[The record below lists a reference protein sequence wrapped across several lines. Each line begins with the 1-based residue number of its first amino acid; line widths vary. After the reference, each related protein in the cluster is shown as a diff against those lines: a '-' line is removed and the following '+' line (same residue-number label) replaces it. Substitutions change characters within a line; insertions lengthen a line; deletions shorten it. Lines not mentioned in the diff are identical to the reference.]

1 MKIPNI
7 TAIVLCILFLLQ
19 AIPNNAAKTKEISP
33 WQQWL
38 DEVDPIMSPQERS
51 VARLLQTLE
60 ERKRFQDLFWKARN
74 PNPHDP
80 ENKYKI
86 EYYRRLDYA
95 KKKLDGVNSD
105 RGRIYI
111 ILGKPFRTE
120 SYSGEKNLVDCEMWE
135 YRTEGQHGLFPF
147 MNFIFYKPND
157 VGNYQLYQPGIHS
170 PRELLSPYLANNT
183 WNPNQAYS
191 QVKKSSGELAQ
202 ASLSIV
208 AGEGA
213 PGMDMSL
220 SSSSFALNK
229 VYTLPEREAE
239 IGYIRAFT
247 SPTGKVEVTH
257 TTNDVRGYGYLAV
270 TRNKNMMFL
279 NYAMMPEKLNMKFTG
294 QDTYAA
300 DIVVD
305 INIED
310 ETGKL
315 IYQNERKVDLKVTPE
330 KKLEIDKRKIVFMN
344 FTPIIE
350 GDFNATVMLINKST
364 DEFFTYKEK
373 ISISADKPQAIVGFM
388 LKPMDTKNY
397 MPFVA
402 EDSLVII
409 DPRGTFTQK
418 ENLEGIVWAAASSSQ
433 APEIYLENETNKEQ
447 RIRIEPLVKMGD
459 FYKFSKPLADIK
471 DDSYRLIL
479 SVKSPD
485 ASTTQDYPAAKKIH
499 ILPFYMTMERP
510 VTMAKPELVSAATS
524 NNYLF
529 IQGQQYLN
537 VGNTDRALEVFN
549 KIPPENWNGVSIP
562 VIARAYYLKKEY
574 ARVVELL
581 ERVTVPKVYATV
593 IMLANSA
600 IELKMYAKAVQYLEK
615 LRGYGD
621 TVEVNHLL
629 AASYLSLG
637 QQEKAKQYYEHAKE
651 LLNK

>member
-1 MKIPNI
+1 M
-7 TAIVLCILFLLQ
+7 
-19 AIPNNAAKTKEISP
+19 
-33 WQQWL
+33 
-38 DEVDPIMSPQERS
+38 
-51 VARLLQTLE
+51 QTLE

-157 VGNYQLYQPGIHS
+157 MGDYQLYQPGIHT
-170 PRELLSPYLANNT
+170 PRELLSPYLSNNT
-183 WNPNQAYS
+183 WNPNQAYH
-191 QVKKSSGELAQ
+191 QVKLSSGELAQ

-239 IGYIRAFT
+239 VGYIRTFT

-257 TTNDVRGYGYLAV
+257 STDDVRGYGYLAV
-270 TRNKNMMFL
+270 TRNKNMLFL
-279 NYAMMPEKLNMKFTG
+279 NYAMMPETLNMKFAG
-294 QDTYAA
+294 QDTYTA

-310 ETGKL
+310 DAGKL
-315 IYQNERKVDLKVTPE
+315 IYQNERKVELKVNPE

-344 FTPIIE
+344 FAPIIE
-350 GDFNATVMLINKST
+350 GDFNVTVMLINKST
-364 DEFFTYKEK
+364 QEFFTYKEK
-373 ISISADKPQAIVGFM
+373 ISISADKPQAAVGFM
-388 LKPMDTKNY
+388 LKSMEMKDF
-397 MPFVA
+397 MPFAA
-402 EDSLVII
+402 EDLLAIV
-409 DPRGTFTQK
+409 DPRCTFTQK
-418 ENLEGIVWAAASSSQ
+418 ENLEGIVYASTSTSQ
-433 APEIYLENETNKEQ
+433 PPEIFLESATNKEQ
-447 RIRIEPLVKMGD
+447 RIKIEPLVKVGD
-459 FYKFSKPLADIK
+459 LYKFSKPLTDVK
-471 DDSYRLIL
+471 DDNYRLIL
-479 SVKSPD
+479 TVTSPGS
-485 ASTTQDYPAAKKIH
+485 STTQDYPAARKIH
-499 ILPFYMTMERP
+499 VLPFYMTMERP
-510 VTMAKPELVSAATS
+510 VTMAKPEPLSAANS
-524 NNYLF
+524 NNYIF

-537 VGNTDRALEVFN
+537 AGNTDRALEVFN
-549 KIPPENWNGVSIP
+549 KIPPEYWNGSSIP
-562 VIARAYYLKKEY
+562 VIARAHYLKKEY
-574 ARVVELL
+574 ARVVEMLG
-581 ERVTVPKVYATV
+581 RTDVPKVYATV

-600 IELKMYAKAVQYLEK
+600 IELKMFAKAVQYLEQ
-615 LRGYGD
+615 LRKYGD

-637 QQEKAKQYYEHAKE
+637 QQDKAKQYYQHAKE
-651 LLNK
+651 LLKK

>member
-1 MKIPNI
+1 MKTPKFA
-7 TAIVLCILFLLQ
+7 AIVLCILFLMP
-19 AIPNNAAKTKEISP
+19 APPDTAAKTKEINP

-51 VARLLQTLE
+51 VARILQTLE

-157 VGNYQLYQPGIHS
+157 MGDYQLYQPGIHT
-170 PRELLSPYLANNT
+170 PRELLSPYLSNNT
-183 WNPNQAYS
+183 WNPNQAYH
-191 QVKKSSGELAQ
+191 QVKLSSGELAQ

-239 IGYIRAFT
+239 VGYIRTFT

-257 TTNDVRGYGYLAV
+257 STDDVRGYGYLAV
-270 TRNKNMMFL
+270 TRDKNMMFL
-279 NYAMMPEKLNMKFTG
+279 NYAMMPETLNMKFAA
-294 QDTYAA
+294 QNVYAA

-315 IYQNERKVDLKVTPE
+315 IYQNERKVELKVNPE

-344 FTPIIE
+344 FAPIIE
-350 GDFNATVMLINKST
+350 GDFNVTVMLINKST
-364 DEFFTYKEK
+364 EEFFTYKEK
-373 ISISADKPQAIVGFM
+373 ISISADKPQAAVGFM
-388 LKPMDTKNY
+388 LKPMAAKNF
-397 MPFVA
+397 MPFA
-402 EDSLVII
+402 ADDLLVIV
-409 DPRGTFTQK
+409 DPRCTFTQK
-418 ENLEGIVWAAASSSQ
+418 ENLEGIVCASQ
-433 APEIYLENETNKEQ
+433 PPEIFLENVTNKAQ
-447 RIRIEPLVKMGD
+447 RIKIEPLVKVGD
-459 FYKFSKPLADIK
+459 LYKFSKPLADVK
-471 DDSYRLIL
+471 DDNYRLIL
-479 SVKSPD
+479 TVTSPGS
-485 ASTTQDYPAAKKIH
+485 ATAQDYPGAGKIH
-499 ILPFYMTMERP
+499 VLPFYMTMERP
-510 VTMAKPELVSAATS
+510 VTMAKPEPLSAANN

-529 IQGQQYLN
+529 VQGQQYLN
-537 VGNTDRALEVFN
+537 AGNADRAIDVFN

-629 AASYLSLG
+629 GASYLSLG
-637 QQEKAKQYYEHAKE
+637 QQEKAKQYYQHAKE
-651 LLNK
+651 LLKK

>member
-1 MKIPNI
+1 MKTPKF
-7 TAIVLCILFLLQ
+7 AAVVLCILFLLP
-19 AIPNNAAKTKEISP
+19 APPGSAAKTKEINP

-38 DEVDPIMSPQERS
+38 DEVDPIMSSQERP
-51 VARLLQTLE
+51 VARMMQTLE

-86 EYYRRLDYA
+86 EFYRRLDYA

-157 VGNYQLYQPGIHS
+157 MGDYQLYQPGIHT
-170 PRELLSPYLANNT
+170 PRELLSPYLSNNT
-183 WNPNQAYS
+183 WNPTQAYH
-191 QVKKSSGELAQ
+191 QVKLSSGELAQ

-239 IGYIRAFT
+239 VGYIRTFT

-257 TTNDVRGYGYLAV
+257 STDDVRGYGYLAV
-270 TRNKNMMFL
+270 TRNKNMLFL
-279 NYAMMPEKLNMKFTG
+279 NYAMMPETLNMKFAG
-294 QDTYAA
+294 QDTYTA

-310 ETGKL
+310 DTGKL
-315 IYQNERKVDLKVTPE
+315 IYQNERKVELKVNPG

-344 FTPIIE
+344 FAPIIE
-350 GDFNATVMLINKST
+350 GDFNVTVMLINKST
-364 DEFFTYKEK
+364 QEFFTYKEK
-373 ISISADKPQAIVGFM
+373 ISIAADKPQAAVGFM
-388 LKPMDTKNY
+388 LKPLEMKDF
-397 MPFVA
+397 MPFAA
-402 EDSLVII
+402 EDLLLIV
-409 DPRGTFTQK
+409 DPRCTFTQK
-418 ENLEGIVWAAASSSQ
+418 ENLEGIVCASASQ
-433 APEIYLENETNKEQ
+433 PPEIFLESITNKEQ
-447 RIRIEPLVKMGD
+447 RIKIEPLVKVGD
-459 FYKFSKPLADIK
+459 LYKFSKPLADVK
-471 DDSYRLIL
+471 DDNYRLIL
-479 SVKSPD
+479 TVTSPGS
-485 ASTTQDYPAAKKIH
+485 STTQDYPAARKIH
-499 ILPFYMTMERP
+499 VLPFYMTMERP
-510 VTMAKPELVSAATS
+510 VTMAKPEPLSATNS
-524 NNYLF
+524 NNYIF

-537 VGNTDRALEVFN
+537 AGNTDRALEVFN
-549 KIPPENWNGVSIP
+549 KIPPEYRNGVSIP
-562 VIARAYYLKKEY
+562 VIARAHYLKKEY
-574 ARVVELL
+574 ARVVEMLG
-581 ERVTVPKVYATV
+581 RTDVPKVYATV

-600 IELKMYAKAVQYLEK
+600 IELKMFAKAVQYLEQ
-615 LRGYGD
+615 LRKYGD

-637 QQEKAKQYYEHAKE
+637 QQDKAKQYYQHAKE
-651 LLNK
+651 LLKK

>member
-1 MKIPNI
+1 MKTPKFA
-7 TAIVLCILFLLQ
+7 AIVLCILFLMP
-19 AIPNNAAKTKEISP
+19 APPDTAAKTKEINP

-51 VARLLQTLE
+51 VARILQTLE

-157 VGNYQLYQPGIHS
+157 MGDYQLYQPGIHT
-170 PRELLSPYLANNT
+170 PRELLSPYLSNNT
-183 WNPNQAYS
+183 WNPNQAYH
-191 QVKKSSGELAQ
+191 QVKLSSGELAQ

-239 IGYIRAFT
+239 VGYIRTFT

-257 TTNDVRGYGYLAV
+257 STDDVRGYGYLAV
-270 TRNKNMMFL
+270 TRDKNMMFL
-279 NYAMMPEKLNMKFTG
+279 NYAMMPETLNMKFAA
-294 QDTYAA
+294 QNVYAA

-315 IYQNERKVDLKVTPE
+315 IYQNERKVELKVNPE

-344 FTPIIE
+344 FAPIIE
-350 GDFNATVMLINKST
+350 GDFNVTVMLINKST
-364 DEFFTYKEK
+364 EEFFTYKEK
-373 ISISADKPQAIVGFM
+373 ISISADKPQAAVGFM
-388 LKPMDTKNY
+388 LKPMAAKNF
-397 MPFVA
+397 MPFA
-402 EDSLVII
+402 ADDLLVIV
-409 DPRGTFTQK
+409 DPRCTFTQK
-418 ENLEGIVWAAASSSQ
+418 ENLEGIVCASQ
-433 APEIYLENETNKEQ
+433 PPEIFLENVTNKAQ
-447 RIRIEPLVKMGD
+447 RIKIEPLVKVGD
-459 FYKFSKPLADIK
+459 LYKFSKPLADVK
-471 DDSYRLIL
+471 DDNYRLIL
-479 SVKSPD
+479 TVTSPGS
-485 ASTTQDYPAAKKIH
+485 ATAQDYPAARKIH
-499 ILPFYMTMERP
+499 VLPFYMTMERP
-510 VTMAKPELVSAATS
+510 VTMAKPEPLSAANN

-537 VGNTDRALEVFN
+537 AGNADRAIDVFN

-629 AASYLSLG
+629 GASYLSLG
-637 QQEKAKQYYEHAKE
+637 QQEKAKQYYQHAKE
-651 LLNK
+651 LLKK

>member
-1 MKIPNI
+1 MKTPKS
-7 TAIVLCILFLLQ
+7 AALVLCILFLLQ
-19 AIPNNAAKTKEISP
+19 AIPNSAAKTKEITP

-38 DEVDPIMSPQERS
+38 DEVAPIMSSQERS
-51 VARLLQTLE
+51 VAHTLQTLE

-111 ILGKPFRTE
+111 LLGKPFRIE

-135 YRTEGQHGLFPF
+135 YRTEGQYGLYPF
-147 MNFIFYKPND
+147 MNFIFYRPND
-157 VGNYQLYQPGIHS
+157 MGEYQLYQPGIHT
-170 PRELLSPYLANNT
+170 PRELLSPYLANTT
-183 WNPNQAYS
+183 WNSTQAYN
-191 QVKKSSGELAQ
+191 QVKQGSAELAQ

-213 PGMDMSL
+213 TGPDMAS

-239 IGYIRAFT
+239 MGYIRTFT
-247 SPTGKVEVTH
+247 SPTGKVEVSH
-257 TTNDVRGYGYLAV
+257 TTNDVRGYGYLSV
-270 TRNKNMMFL
+270 TRDKGMMFL
-279 NYAMMPEKLNMKFTG
+279 NYAMMPETLNMKFIG
-294 QDTYAA
+294 QDTYEA

-305 INIED
+305 INVED
-310 ETGKL
+310 ETGKM
-315 IYQNERKVDLKVTPE
+315 IYQNERKLDLKVTPE
-330 KKLEIDKRKIVFMN
+330 KKLEIVKRKIVFMN

-350 GDFNATVMLINKST
+350 GNFNVSVMLINKST
-364 DEFFTYKEK
+364 EEFFAYKEK
-373 ISISADKPQAIVGFM
+373 ISISVDKPQATVGFM
-388 LKPMDTKNY
+388 LKPMETKNY
-397 MPFVA
+397 MPFAA
-402 EDSLVII
+402 EDLLVII
-409 DPRGTFTQK
+409 DPRCTFTQK
-418 ENLEGIVWAAASSSQ
+418 ENLEGIVWVSTSASQ
-433 APEIYLENETNKEQ
+433 FPEIFLENESNKEQ
-447 RIRIEPLVKMGD
+447 RIKIEPLVKVGD
-459 FYKFSKPLADIK
+459 LYKFSKPLADIK
-471 DDSYRLIL
+471 DDNYRLIL
-479 SVKSPD
+479 SIKSTD
-485 ASTTQDYPAAKKIH
+485 SLTVQDYPAARKIH
-499 ILPFYMTMERP
+499 VLPFYMTMERP
-510 VTMAKPELVSAATS
+510 VTMTKPEPLSAANS

-537 VGNTDRALEVFN
+537 LGNVDRALDVFN
-549 KIPPENWNGVSIP
+549 KIPSENWNGVSIP

-581 ERVTVPKVYATV
+581 EKITVPKVYATV

-600 IELKMYAKAVQYLEK
+600 IELKMYDKAVQYLEK

-621 TVEVNHLL
+621 TVEVNQLL

-651 LLNK
+651 LLKK

>member
-1 MKIPNI
+1 MKTPKLI
-7 TAIVLCILFLLQ
+7 AIVLCILFLLP
-19 AIPNNAAKTKEISP
+19 ATPDIAAKTKEINP

-51 VARLLQTLE
+51 VARMLQTLE
-60 ERKRFQDLFWKARN
+60 ERKRFQGLFWKARN

-111 ILGKPFRTE
+111 LLGKPFRME
-120 SYSGEKNLVDCEMWE
+120 SYSGEKNLVDCELWE

-157 VGNYQLYQPGIHS
+157 MGDYQLYQPGIHT
-170 PRELLSPYLANNT
+170 PRELLSPYLSNNI
-183 WNPNQAYS
+183 WNPNQAYK
-191 QVKKSSGELAQ
+191 QVKLSSGELAQ

-239 IGYIRAFT
+239 VGYIRAFS

-270 TRNKNMMFL
+270 TRNKDMTFL
-279 NYAMMPEKLNMKFTG
+279 NYAMMPETLNMKFVA

-315 IYQNERKVDLKVTPE
+315 IYQNERKVELKVNPE

-344 FTPIIE
+344 FAPIIE
-350 GDFNATVMLINKST
+350 GDFNVTVMLINKST
-364 DEFFTYKEK
+364 EEFFTYKEK
-373 ISISADKPQAIVGFM
+373 ISISADKPQAAVGFM
-388 LKPMDTKNY
+388 LKPMAAKNF
-397 MPFVA
+397 MPFAA
-402 EDSLVII
+402 EDLLVII
-409 DPRGTFTQK
+409 DPRCTFTQK
-418 ENLEGIVWAAASSSQ
+418 ENLEGIVCTSASQ
-433 APEIYLENETNKEQ
+433 PPEIFLESLTNQDQK
-447 RIRIEPLVKMGD
+447 IKIEPLIKVGGL
-459 FYKFSKPLADIK
+459 YKFSKPLADIK
-471 DDSYRLIL
+471 DDNYQLIL
-479 SVKSPD
+479 SIKAPD
-485 ASTTQDYPAAKKIH
+485 SSTAQDYPAARKIH
-499 ILPFYMTMERP
+499 VLPFYMTMDRP
-510 VTMAKPELVSAATS
+510 VTMAKPEPISEANS
-524 NNYLF
+524 NNYMF

-537 VGNTDRALEVFN
+537 AGNVDRALDIFN

-562 VIARAYYLKKEY
+562 IIARAYYLKKEY

-600 IELKMYAKAVQYLEK
+600 IELKMFAKAVQYLEQ
-615 LRGYGD
+615 LRKYGD

-651 LLNK
+651 LLKK